1 MTIQPDRARMSQLV
15 ASEMGFF
22 GSQFALSFV
31 VGSTT
36 LVSMV
41 AMLFSVFY
49 YIGQS
54 PTDKNMGYLIISLLA
69 FVAFLTAYAIYRINV
84 KARGLQYNIV
94 MAFSSVCYTIC
105 AISGFV
111 LARTAWMWQLTDI
124 SPSAYHRYISTVFT
138 WCFLAPALLVVAYV
152 ILLYVLVDYPLPY
165 VGWSY
170 KFYIF
175 IPISILVLVALG
187 TRSKLEYSMQ
197 IATVCALLYLS
208 LTLMMSTNFLIKLI
222 LNNFL
227 ISTPARYETF
237 VKAKPSSAAGKMTA
251 ADIAAAVIAANRTPS
266 AAIPASPTIL
276 TELPSTAS
284 PLPELVAISDGKN
297 DASSETAH
305 VYKPEVNKKAE
316 AFSFKRLTSDA
327 KALSE
332 RLKDKFLILLS
343 ELRTDKSDLPVKPEQ
358 GAAKSD
364 PVKSVELESE
374 LSSETKHSKK
384 HIFTSSGSVS
394 EDMADAQIPSSVKD
408 NISSIPGASQ
418 DANIVDEILSTFNE
432 KELDTA
438 PSPLENDKH
447 VKPHRSET
455 NNKIDDNPK
464 TSVSAPLLP
473 RIKQII
479 VKFFNDFTIPE
490 QPNMESKAAELDTAD
505 RPLPSRDSET
515 ITSVRSGKTA
525 EIAQDGKISDS
536 NTSVVVNSADANS
549 ERTSLE
555 NKSETH
561 SMAPQPLQ
569 NTSDTQPLE
578 VKKSD
583 NDADKNEKTIYSS
596 ATKRNC
602 GKAVRTKKYTHI
614 KAHNAAPE
622 TKTLYCYTDI
632 DGYVM
637 AVKPAPPAQEKAVEI
652 STATEPTEPAIP
664 SEITN
669 SDSSAMT
676 GIDTGDSGK
685 RAPDSTA
692 HKSFETGLKSH
703 LANRKV
709 ERSGKAT
716 VYKKKQHPTLSPG
729 NELEIGEVIG
739 TGIGD
744 TENTGTV
751 AHSDKQLTLNGIS
764 ESAKIKFIAF
774 MHRSKSA
781 LIALVKSISEPAA
794 SRTKPNAGTVYQA
807 SKRVVSIPKA
817 ADAAIPAVSEPSA
830 SLPPK
835 HKPTEIT
842 AVESDSCC
850 DNPDEPEKSKYRSG
864 HDWFDDVQS
873 QLGKLGAKVYSKIE
887 MPQTP
892 KAAPH
897 DSDTARTAQSSDNI
911 VRCTMPPVNSEPD
924 IVETLEEPDTSAIS
938 DSIFEK
944 PNTAAAEEL
953 LDVLDDI
960 TLCRPDENAEG
971 GSLELN
977 CVPADP
983 VDSSPVQSDILQRSE
998 ISENAPES
1006 TDAQTSSANQSGLSS
1021 EGGHSKVH
1029 PHRHKFKK

>member
-105 AISGFV
+105 AISDV
-111 LARTAWMWQLTDI
+111 

-251 ADIAAAVIAANRTPS
+251 ADIAAAVIAANKTPA

-297 DASSETAH
+297 DASSETDH
-305 VYKPEVNKKAE
+305 VYKPDVNKKAE
-316 AFSFKRLTSDA
+316 DFSFKRLTSDA

-394 EDMADAQIPSSVKD
+394 EEMADAQIPSSDKD

-432 KELDTA
+432 
-438 PSPLENDKH
+438 
-447 VKPHRSET
+447 
-455 NNKIDDNPK
+455 
-464 TSVSAPLLP
+464 
-473 RIKQII
+473 
-479 VKFFNDFTIPE
+479 
-490 QPNMESKAAELDTAD
+490 
-505 RPLPSRDSET
+505 
-515 ITSVRSGKTA
+515 
-525 EIAQDGKISDS
+525 
-536 NTSVVVNSADANS
+536 
-549 ERTSLE
+549 
-555 NKSETH
+555 
-561 SMAPQPLQ
+561 
-569 NTSDTQPLE
+569 
-578 VKKSD
+578 
-583 NDADKNEKTIYSS
+583 
-596 ATKRNC
+596 
-602 GKAVRTKKYTHI
+602 
-614 KAHNAAPE
+614 
-622 TKTLYCYTDI
+622 
-632 DGYVM
+632 
-637 AVKPAPPAQEKAVEI
+637 
-652 STATEPTEPAIP
+652 
-664 SEITN
+664 
-669 SDSSAMT
+669 
-676 GIDTGDSGK
+676 
-685 RAPDSTA
+685 
-692 HKSFETGLKSH
+692 
-703 LANRKV
+703 
-709 ERSGKAT
+709 
-716 VYKKKQHPTLSPG
+716 
-729 NELEIGEVIG
+729 
-739 TGIGD
+739 
-744 TENTGTV
+744 
-751 AHSDKQLTLNGIS
+751 
-764 ESAKIKFIAF
+764 
-774 MHRSKSA
+774 
-781 LIALVKSISEPAA
+781 
-794 SRTKPNAGTVYQA
+794 
-807 SKRVVSIPKA
+807 
-817 ADAAIPAVSEPSA
+817 
-830 SLPPK
+830 
-835 HKPTEIT
+835 
-842 AVESDSCC
+842 
-850 DNPDEPEKSKYRSG
+850 
-864 HDWFDDVQS
+864 
-873 QLGKLGAKVYSKIE
+873 
-887 MPQTP
+887 
-892 KAAPH
+892 
-897 DSDTARTAQSSDNI
+897 
-911 VRCTMPPVNSEPD
+911 
-924 IVETLEEPDTSAIS
+924 
-938 DSIFEK
+938 
-944 PNTAAAEEL
+944 
-953 LDVLDDI
+953 
-960 TLCRPDENAEG
+960 
-971 GSLELN
+971 
-977 CVPADP
+977 
-983 VDSSPVQSDILQRSE
+983 
-998 ISENAPES
+998 
-1006 TDAQTSSANQSGLSS
+1006 
-1021 EGGHSKVH
+1021 
-1029 PHRHKFKK
+1029 